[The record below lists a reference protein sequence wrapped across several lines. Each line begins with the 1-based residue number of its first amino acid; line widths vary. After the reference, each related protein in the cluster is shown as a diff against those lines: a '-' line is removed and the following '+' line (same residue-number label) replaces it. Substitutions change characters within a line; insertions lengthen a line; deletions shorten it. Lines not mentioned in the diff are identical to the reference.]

1 MYESILAQP
10 RETLGGSIRITEQGE
25 MISAKYLLPQAAV
38 YSLELMT
45 AAMLLGSATPI
56 RPAERAARARHLA
69 LFKGVARRSMAAYR
83 SLIHGP
89 AFWTYFR
96 NVTPIDII
104 EQIEIGSRPASRTRK
119 ATFASMRAIPWVFA
133 WTQNRQAITGWFGFG
148 FAVQE
153 SVDAGEIRW
162 KDLQSMYR
170 SWKFFRSLVDNV
182 EMVLQKADMAIG
194 ELYLSCAE
202 DRRASA
208 RIFNEIKA
216 EYDRTLLVV
225 LKIKRS
231 RTLLESD
238 VPLRQSLL
246 LRNAYMDPISFIQ
259 VRFIRRYRDSRT
271 SAAERRKILSLLRST
286 VNGISAGMRNTG

>member
-1 MYESILAQP
+1 
-10 RETLGGSIRITEQGE
+10 

-45 AAMLLGSATPI
+45 AAMLLGNTIPL
-56 RPAERAARARHLA
+56 RPPERAARVRHLA
-69 LFKGVARRSMAAYR
+69 LFRGIARRSMEAYR

-89 AFWTYFR
+89 GFWTYFR
-96 NVTPIDII
+96 SVTPIDVI
-104 EQIEIGSRPASRTRK
+104 EQIEIGSRPASRGGK
-119 ATFASMRAIPWVFA
+119 PTFASMRAIPWVFA
-133 WTQNRQAITGWFGFG
+133 WTQNRQAITGWYGFG
-148 FAVQE
+148 SAVQE
-153 SVDAGEIRW
+153 SVSAGEVRW

-182 EMVLQKADMAIG
+182 EMIAQKTDMAIG

-202 DRRASA
+202 DRKASF
-208 RIFNEIKA
+208 RIFSEIKT
-216 EYDRTLLVV
+216 EYDRTLRAV
-225 LKIKRS
+225 LRIKQS

-238 VPLRQSLL
+238 VSLRQSLH
-246 LRNAYMDPISFIQ
+246 LRNAYMDPISYIQ
-259 VRFIRRYRDSRT
+259 VRFIRRLRDPGT